1 MPHRPL
7 ALTRASRRIA
17 FAAVLLVSL
26 VLAQALGLMHGIA
39 HMRHLP
45 GTPGT
50 ATTAAGPAAKAGDSG
65 WVAKLFAGHQ
75 HGGDCDVYDQLTHG
89 DALHGITPAF
99 AAVEFTQTPVALHRG
114 WHIAAQ
120 SSGFLARGPP
130 SLS

>member
-1 MPHRPL
+1 MLSHSL

-39 HMRHLP
+39 HMRHVP
-45 GTPGT
+45 GSSTGT
-50 ATTAAGPAAKAGDSG
+50 AATAVEAKSG

-75 HGGDCDVYDQLTHG
+75 HGGDCDVYDQLSHG
-89 DALHGITPAF
+89 DALHAVAPVF

-114 WHIAAQ
+114 WHIATQ

>member
-1 MPHRPL
+1 MPHLRF
-7 ALTRASRRIA
+7 AFTRASRRIA

-39 HMRHLP
+39 HMRHVP
-45 GTPGT
+45 GAPGT
-50 ATTAAGPAAKAGDSG
+50 ATMATGLSAKAADTG

-89 DALHGITPAF
+89 DALHGITPVF
-99 AAVEFTQTPVALHRG
+99 AAVEFTQAPVALHRG

>member
-1 MPHRPL
+1 MPRLPF

-39 HMRHLP
+39 HMRHGP
-45 GTPGT
+45 VTTTMT
-50 ATTAAGPAAKAGDSG
+50 AKAQAGDSG
-65 WVAKLFAGHQ
+65 WVAKLFSGHQ
-75 HGGDCDVYDQLTHG
+75 HGGDCDVYDQLSHG
-89 DALHGITPAF
+89 DALHGATPVF
-99 AAVEFTQTPVALHRG
+99 AAVEFTQTPVALHSG

>member
-1 MPHRPL
+1 MLSHPF

-39 HMRHLP
+39 HMRHVP
-45 GTPGT
+45 GSSTSA
-50 ATTAAGPAAKAGDSG
+50 ATTAVDAKSG

-75 HGGDCDVYDQLTHG
+75 HGGDCDVYDQLSHG
-89 DALHGITPAF
+89 DALHAVAPVF

-114 WHIAAQ
+114 WHIATQ

>member
-1 MPHRPL
+1 MPRLPF

-39 HMRHLP
+39 HMRHGP
-45 GTPGT
+45 GTLT
-50 ATTAAGPAAKAGDSG
+50 SAAATTAVEAKSG

-75 HGGDCDVYDQLTHG
+75 HGGDCDVYDQLSHG
-89 DALHGITPAF
+89 DALHGATPVF
-99 AAVEFTQTPVALHRG
+99 AALEFTQTPVALHSG

>member
-1 MPHRPL
+1 MSHRPF

-17 FAAVLLVSL
+17 FAAVLLASL

-39 HMRHLP
+39 PMRHAP
-45 GTPGT
+45 GTTT
-50 ATTAAGPAAKAGDSG
+50 ATSNATASDSG

-75 HGGDCDVYDQLTHG
+75 HGGDCDVYDQLSHG
-89 DALHGITPAF
+89 DALHAVAPVF
-99 AAVEFTQTPVALHRG
+99 ATVEFTQTPVALHRG
-114 WHIAAQ
+114 WHIATQ

>member
-1 MPHRPL
+1 MSPRSF

-17 FAAVLLVSL
+17 FAAVLLASL

-39 HMRHLP
+39 HMRHAP
-45 GTPGT
+45 GTVST
-50 ATTAAGPAAKAGDSG
+50 ATVAKVADSG

-75 HGGDCDVYDQLTHG
+75 HGGDCDVYDQLSHG
-89 DALHGITPAF
+89 DALHAMVPAF

-114 WHIAAQ
+114 WHIATQ

>member
-1 MPHRPL
+1 MLPHSI
-7 ALTRASRRIA
+7 AFTRASRRIA

-39 HMRHLP
+39 HMRHAP
-45 GTPGT
+45 GT
-50 ATTAAGPAAKAGDSG
+50 TTTSTAKADSG

-75 HGGDCDVYDQLTHG
+75 HGGDCDVYDQLSHG
-89 DALHGITPAF
+89 DALHAVAPVF

-114 WHIAAQ
+114 WHIATQ

>member
-1 MPHRPL
+1 MLSHPL

-39 HMRHLP
+39 HMRHVP
-45 GTPGT
+45 GAAT
-50 ATTAAGPAAKAGDSG
+50 ATTTATAESG

-75 HGGDCDVYDQLTHG
+75 HGGDCDVYDQLSHG
-89 DALHGITPAF
+89 DALHAVAPVF

-114 WHIAAQ
+114 WHIATQ

>member
-1 MPHRPL
+1 MLSHPI

-39 HMRHLP
+39 HMRHVP
-45 GTPGT
+45 GAATAT
-50 ATTAAGPAAKAGDSG
+50 AATTATGSG

-75 HGGDCDVYDQLTHG
+75 HGGDCDVYDQLSHG
-89 DALHGITPAF
+89 DALHAVAPVF

-114 WHIAAQ
+114 WHIATQ

>member
-39 HMRHLP
+39 HMRHV
-45 GTPGT
+45 
-50 ATTAAGPAAKAGDSG
+50 AAKAGDSG

-89 DALHGITPAF
+89 DALHGITPVV
-99 AAVEFTQTPVALHRG
+99 AAVEFTQAPVALHRG

>member
-1 MPHRPL
+1 MSHRPF

-39 HMRHLP
+39 HMRHVP
-45 GTPGT
+45 GSSTGA
-50 ATTAAGPAAKAGDSG
+50 ATTAVEAKSG

-75 HGGDCDVYDQLTHG
+75 HGGDCDVYDQLSHG
-89 DALHGITPAF
+89 DALHALAPVF

-114 WHIAAQ
+114 WHIATQ

>member
-1 MPHRPL
+1 MLSHPI

-17 FAAVLLVSL
+17 FAVVLLVSL

-39 HMRHLP
+39 HMRHAP
-45 GTPGT
+45 GTVST
-50 ATTAAGPAAKAGDSG
+50 ATVAKAADSG

-75 HGGDCDVYDQLTHG
+75 HGGDCDVYDQLSHG
-89 DALHGITPAF
+89 DAMHGATPAF
-99 AAVEFTQTPVALHRG
+99 AAVEFTQTPVALHSG

>member
-1 MPHRPL
+1 MFHRPF

-26 VLAQALGLMHGIA
+26 VLVQALGLMHGIA
-39 HMRHLP
+39 HMRHAP
-45 GTPGT
+45 GAAVTTT
-50 ATTAAGPAAKAGDSG
+50 ATSTESG

-75 HGGDCDVYDQLTHG
+75 HGGDCDVYDQLSHG
-89 DALHGITPAF
+89 DALHAVAPVV
-99 AAVEFTQTPVALHRG
+99 AAIEFVQTPVALHRG
-114 WHIAAQ
+114 WHIATQ

>member
-1 MPHRPL
+1 MSHPAF

-39 HMRHLP
+39 HMRHA
-45 GTPGT
+45 PGT
-50 ATTAAGPAAKAGDSG
+50 ATTATVAKAADSG

-75 HGGDCDVYDQLTHG
+75 HGGDCDVYDQLSHG
-89 DALHGITPAF
+89 DALHGATPVF
-99 AAVEFTQTPVALHRG
+99 AVVEFPQTPVALHRG
-114 WHIAAQ
+114 WHIATQ